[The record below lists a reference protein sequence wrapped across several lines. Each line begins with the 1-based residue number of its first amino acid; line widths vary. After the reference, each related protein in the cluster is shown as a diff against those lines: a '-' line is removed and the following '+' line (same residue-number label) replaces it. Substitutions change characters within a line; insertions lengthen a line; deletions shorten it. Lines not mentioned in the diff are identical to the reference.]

1 MTQISSGTALIC
13 KNCSRPMLLPEPK
26 TPGVTSAP
34 RNFLCRTCGDVHE
47 YGSGDYQSLDPLEAR
62 RPEKAQHVVT
72 IQLQCGKDGCA
83 GLLRIRTLM
92 DFDADLHSEV
102 PGILARSVAN
112 NVPCDKGHLLS
123 GPCIGVGSSARNS
136 TNSGSDKPSE
146 MEEGEL
152 WHPPESQ
159 SVFRES

>member
-1 MTQISSGTALIC
+1 MTQILSGTGLIC

-34 RNFLCRTCGDVHE
+34 RNFLCRACGGVHE

-123 GPCIGVGSSARNS
+123 GPCIGVGSFGAEFDQQWER
-136 TNSGSDKPSE
+136 
-146 MEEGEL
+146 
-152 WHPPESQ
+152 Q
-159 SVFRES
+159 A